1 MSATLSRHTTRHTIP
16 DTKLYLNLITNNVIY
31 KANNRKKFYTCFD
44 FDSVICLLHIFI
56 FCLCQCYFPTFN
68 DKLLAQI
75 QPYNYT
81 LFNFLFIYASLQMMS
96 KLQNNVISSS
106 YISIR
111 SMLLADER
119 ILI

>member
-1 MSATLSRHTTRHTIP
+1 MSATLSRHTIS
-16 DTKLYLNLITNNVIY
+16 DKKLYLNLITNNVIY
-31 KANNRKKFYTCFD
+31 KANNRIKFSTCFD
-44 FDSVICLLHIFI
+44 FVSVICLLNIFI
-56 FCLCQCYFPTFN
+56 FCLCQCYFPTF
-68 DKLLAQI
+68 DDQLLAQI

-81 LFNFLFIYASLQMMS
+81 LFNLLFIYASLQMLS

-111 SMLLADER
+111 SMLLAYER